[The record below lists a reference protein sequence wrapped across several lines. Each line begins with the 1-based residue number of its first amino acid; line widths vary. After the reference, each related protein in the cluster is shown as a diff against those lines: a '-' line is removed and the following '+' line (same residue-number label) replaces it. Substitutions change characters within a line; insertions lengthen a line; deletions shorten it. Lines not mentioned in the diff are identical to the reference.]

1 MYDLIIVGGSAAG
14 SSAAVYA
21 ARRKLNLLM
30 ISEDFGGEVANSG
43 EVWNYPGITQT
54 TGIEL
59 AEMFRAHVK
68 ANGVEPV
75 LQTRIQSITK
85 APEGHFILKARS
97 GETESEYLAKT
108 VIVTTGVHPRHLGVP
123 GESELYGKGVTYCT
137 TCDGPLYRKKRTITI
152 GGGNSALESALMLG
166 DIAAHAT
173 VINIHPEFRGEQVLI
188 DKVLSHPNITVLFN
202 ASTTSIEGDV
212 RVGRVMYTDTTTQ
225 EEKVVECDGVF
236 VHIGMI
242 PNSDLVPSEVT
253 KNAFKEIEV
262 TQKCE
267 TSVPGLFAAGDV
279 TTIPYKQIGIATGQG
294 ITAALAA
301 IEYLNKLGA

>member
-1 MYDLIIVGGSAAG
+1 MTYDLIIIGGSAAG
-14 SSAAVYA
+14 SAAAVYA

-43 EVWNYPGITQT
+43 EVWNYPGIVQT
-54 TGIEL
+54 TGFEL
-59 AEMFRAHVK
+59 AEQFRAHIK

-75 LQTRIQSITK
+75 LQTRVQKIVKGEDGIFTL
-85 APEGHFILKARS
+85 HVTRS
-97 GETESEYLAKT
+97 GEAAEYKAKS
-108 VIVTTGVHPRHLGVP
+108 VIVTTGVHPRHLNVP
-123 GESELYGKGVTYCT
+123 GETEFYGKGVTYCT

-152 GGGNSALESALMLG
+152 GGGNSALESALML
-166 DIAAHAT
+166 AELAQHAT

-202 ASTTSIEGDV
+202 AVTKSIEGE
-212 RVGRVMYTDTTTQ
+212 GRVNRVVYTDTTTNT
-225 EEKVVECDGVF
+225 EKTVECDGVF

-242 PNSDLVPSEVT
+242 PNSDLVPEDVK
-253 KNAFKEIEV
+253 KNNFKEIEV
-262 TQKCE
+262 SLKCQ

-279 TTIPYKQIGIATGQG
+279 TAIPYKQIGIATGQG

-301 IEYLNKLGA
+301 IEYLNTQR